1 MNSHQKTQEYI
12 KGKSPLFRKKVEII
26 IFSIRKPQYFISHTK
41 SQRLLVMQHRLSC
54 EIVNLHH
61 HTRKMSLGCLC
72 YHIQKTALTTSVSL
86 FMVNS

>member
-12 KGKSPLFRKKVEII
+12 KGNLLYRKKVEIN

-61 HTRKMSLGCLC
+61 TL
-72 YHIQKTALTTSVSL
+72 IT
-86 FMVNS
+86 